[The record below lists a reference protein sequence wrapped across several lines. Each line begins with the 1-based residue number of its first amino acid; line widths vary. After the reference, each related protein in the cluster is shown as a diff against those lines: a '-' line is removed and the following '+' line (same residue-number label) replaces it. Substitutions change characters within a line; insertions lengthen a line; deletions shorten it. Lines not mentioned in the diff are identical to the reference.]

1 MTEDKLFAS
10 IYIDADLTPRIVS
23 ALRQR
28 NYECRSAAE
37 DGLGA
42 ATDEQIL
49 ERATAL
55 EMVLLTNNARD
66 FALLAQRWTDDGRQ
80 HAGILIS
87 GQYRR
92 RQMGELLRRLL
103 RFLDTV
109 TAEEMRGAFRYL
121 AEFTLEAGSHR
132 YPIIRERD

>member
-1 MTEDKLFAS
+1 MTEERLFAG

-28 NYECRSAAE
+28 NYQCRSAVE

-55 EMVLLTNNARD
+55 EMVLLTNNA
-66 FALLAQRWTDDGRQ
+66 
-80 HAGILIS
+80 
-87 GQYRR
+87 
-92 RQMGELLRRLL
+92 
-103 RFLDTV
+103 
-109 TAEEMRGAFRYL
+109 FRYL
-121 AEFTLEAGSHR
+121 AEFSS
-132 YPIIRERD
+132 